1 MDGGVI
7 LLVCIPLFKV
17 AIKAGE
23 ENYSTNVESDNI
35 MRRADYLDKVLM
47 DRNGVEERNL
57 FGFSETVQKWWI
69 NKYEIAR
76 LIRKKHK
83 LEIMYV

>member
-1 MDGGVI
+1 
-7 LLVCIPLFKV
+7 
-17 AIKAGE
+17 
-23 ENYSTNVESDNI
+23 

-76 LIRKKHK
+76 LIRKNTN
-83 LEIMYV
+83 